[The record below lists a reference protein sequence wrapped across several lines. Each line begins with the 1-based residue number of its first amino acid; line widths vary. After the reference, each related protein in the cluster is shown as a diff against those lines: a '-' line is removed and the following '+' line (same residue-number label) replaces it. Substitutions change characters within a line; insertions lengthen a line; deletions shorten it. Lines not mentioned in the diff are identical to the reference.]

1 MPRRQPEDD
10 DDDRPRRRRR
20 PKPPPDRT
28 LLIAG
33 VALGVSAL
41 VVAVVAGVFYVRGR
55 PKVEETTNEYGET
68 VTTTKVAIE
77 GGSMS
82 ETRTRLPADD
92 TPRGVRWAGDQRK
105 ADPAVVTEAWK
116 HLAGRWER
124 PGPGGETLVVEFRP
138 DYTVTLTVPRED
150 LVVRTGHYKL
160 ASVTD
165 ESRRFAW
172 DKSGNRRYSLKLKEG
187 QDRDRSLSYD
197 CVVLPDGS
205 LADAGNTSQPYRRVR

>member
-1 MPRRQPEDD
+1 MPRRPSDD

-28 LLIAG
+28 WLIAG
-33 VALGVSAL
+33 VALGVAGL

-68 VTTTKVAIE
+68 VTTTKIAIE
-77 GGSMS
+77 GGYMS
-82 ETRTRLPADD
+82 ETVTRLPADD
-92 TPRGVRWAGDQRK
+92 TPRGVRWEGDQRK
-105 ADPAVVTEAWK
+105 ADPAVVAEAWR

-124 PGPGGETLVVEFRP
+124 PGPGGNTHVVEFRP
-138 DYTVTLTVPRED
+138 DYTVTLPVNQDNGEIKVGT
-150 LVVRTGHYKL
+150 YKL

-165 ESRRFAW
+165 VSKRFAW
-172 DKSGNRRYSLKLKEG
+172 DKSGKRQYEVKLREG
-187 QDRDRSLSYD
+187 QDRDRSITYS